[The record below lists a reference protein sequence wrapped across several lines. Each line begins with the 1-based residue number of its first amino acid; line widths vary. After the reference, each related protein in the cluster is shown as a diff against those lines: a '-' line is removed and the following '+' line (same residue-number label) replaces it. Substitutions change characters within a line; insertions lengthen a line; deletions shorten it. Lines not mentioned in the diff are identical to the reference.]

1 MSHYPFVAVV
11 ILNWNGRKFLEQFLP
26 SVLGSTYPSLQIVVA
41 DNGSTD
47 DSVEWLNAHYPTVK
61 QLHNPVNE
69 GFAKGYNTA
78 LAQVQAEYFILLN
91 SDVQVTSGWIEPIIH
106 LMEKKPQI
114 AACQPKILSYH
125 HPQFFEYAGGSGGW
139 IDAYGYP
146 FCRGR
151 IFDHCEKDEGQYDD
165 PCSVF
170 WASGCALFV
179 KASVY
184 HEMNGLDDIFFAH
197 QEEVDLCWRMQL
209 AGYHIYVCPESVV
222 YHVGGGSLPQGNPR
236 KVYLNYRNSLM
247 MLYKNLNVAEKIWKL
262 PLRMTLDGL
271 SGLKEL
277 FAGKPANVVA
287 ILKAHCFFYKW
298 LFSKKNRLF
307 FPKKKSSKPQGM
319 YKGSIVWQYFV
330 KKKEKFVQIIGA
342 KTR

>member
-1 MSHYPFVAVV
+1 MSHYPSVAVV

-47 DSVEWLNAHYPTVK
+47 DSIAWLNTNYPMVR
-61 QLHNPVNE
+61 QLRSPVNE

-78 LAQVQAEYFILLN
+78 LAQVQADYYVLLN
-91 SDVQVTSGWIEPIIH
+91 SDVQVTPGWIDPIVR
-106 LMEKKPQI
+106 LMENQPQI
-114 AACQPKILSYH
+114 AACQPKILSYDQ
-125 HPQFFEYAGGSGGW
+125 PRLFEYAGGSGGW
-139 IDAYGYP
+139 VDAYGYP

-151 IFDHCEKDEGQYDD
+151 IFDRCEKDEGQYDD
-165 PCSVF
+165 PCPVF
-170 WASGCALFV
+170 WASGCAMFV

-184 HEMNGLDDIFFAH
+184 HEMNGLDDLFFAH

-209 AGYHIYVCPESVV
+209 SGYLVYVCPESVV

-247 MLYKNLNVAEKIWKL
+247 MLYKNLSVADRIWKL
-262 PLRMTLDGL
+262 PLRMTLDGV

-277 FAGKPANVVA
+277 FAGKPANMAA
-287 ILKAHCFFYKW
+287 IVKAHWFFYKW
-298 LFSKKNRLF
+298 IFSKKNKDF
-307 FPKKKSSKPQGM
+307 FPLRKSSKPYGI
-319 YKGSIVWQYFV
+319 YNGSIVWQYFV
-330 KKKEKFVQIIGA
+330 KKKRKFVQIIGL
-342 KTR
+342 KT